1 MVVLPRAEYNVYHTL
16 DNNAYN
22 CRTDTTT
29 VHLSRCPS
37 RNNTYSY
44 LYILP
49 PPTCVSPLTQFF
61 AFLEDGIVI
70 VEPARIRKRY
80 LYSAHFWRD
89 IISLVPLDVVAVIAG
104 QYYIVPWLRM
114 TKVKPFYVYS
124 KCISK
129 VSCCDN
135 SFPVRSHSCDN

>member
-1 MVVLPRAEYNVYHTL
+1 MR
-16 DNNAYN
+16 
-22 CRTDTTT
+22 
-29 VHLSRCPS
+29 
-37 RNNTYSY
+37 
-44 LYILP
+44 P

-114 TKVKPFYVYS
+114 TKVKPFTFTLS
-124 KCISK
+124 
-129 VSCCDN
+129 VS
-135 SFPVRSHSCDN
+135 VRSPVVITRFL